1 MKIRERKGVYI
12 LNIDIKY
19 YNLLRNIEFRNRIGM
34 FVVMQWSHNLK
45 SVFLSMVN
53 FYYNLL
59 LNLLIFV
66 VYKYT
71 F

>member
-34 FVVMQWSHNLK
+34 FVVMQWSR
-45 SVFLSMVN
+45 S
-53 FYYNLL
+53 
-59 LNLLIFV
+59 I
-66 VYKYT
+66 
-71 F
+71 